1 MQLNL
6 DTWQLTSIHLYEIFQ
21 GELNLEANWTKQ
33 QFHTWWTPPKQNKNN
48 TRFSNKSSFSDIA
61 DLCALCFKFLATGQY
76 HEGRRHLF
84 FLLSF
89 KLVLGLTLPITYLKL
104 KLNHYMPTPP
114 ALILYINVTPG
125 FQSPNLIC
133 FPCGKQPF
141 VWMREVSPT

>member
-33 QFHTWWTPPKQNKNN
+33 QFHTWWNPPQTKQKQYPIFKQKFIQWYS
-48 TRFSNKSSFSDIA
+48 RSV
-61 DLCALCFKFLATGQY
+61 CFVLQVS
-76 HEGRRHLF
+76 RHWSVPWREEAPF